1 MQSLTWLSLHPRN
14 TSARALHLLQPRTVT
29 LSKPRLQLLP
39 IDTEGSFLLSR
50 YNPPTQ
56 PLLLPTWAL
65 SVKAAGRAL
74 LYPQPLGNCASLFA
88 ERRLHPRTARSLRR
102 SLVLSMQTR
111 LRFPGIAQ
119 VSKAQKTQPVSV
131 GVHSLR
137 RTAMWK
143 NLPCHLVRNSCCPSV
158 CYRCHTLFFMSYEK
172 GSKGLWKCHLCPWP
186 ESPATG
192 WDIKRKGLNSGC
204 CFLLSQASKPSF
216 SCPKIN
222 DHSSVPSVPLAP
234 SEGLVPD

>member
-14 TSARALHLLQPRTVT
+14 TSAQALHLLQPRTVT

-39 IDTEGSFLLSR
+39 IDAEGSFLLSR

-74 LYPQPLGNCASLFA
+74 LYPQPLENCASLFA

-111 LRFPGIAQ
+111 LRFPEIAQ

-131 GVHSLR
+131 GAHSLR

-143 NLPCHLVRNSCCPSV
+143 NLPCHLIRNSCCPSA

-172 GSKGLWKCHLCPWP
+172 GSGSVTYVLGLSLLQQAGILKGRGSIVGAVSFCPKPLSPHSHAPRSMIIHLCPL
-186 ESPATG
+186 SP
-192 WDIKRKGLNSGC
+192 
-204 CFLLSQASKPSF
+204 
-216 SCPKIN
+216 
-222 DHSSVPSVPLAP
+222 
-234 SEGLVPD
+234 